1 MATELTE
8 PITIRVS
15 DRVSLRLYPDS
26 KPHNLEIANLQ
37 KGVVLMLDGKEI
49 IGEGGGFGAPVV
61 MYADDTF
68 FSTSAKVYVNEPNV
82 LMKSFQMDSVSRKRF
97 RNSGPYVDQ
106 IYSILHKIFAW
117 SYLRFGCRPIFKK
130 IMEFRRKLGLRTEFV
145 KVRSRGVVNITYTLS
160 SSMQI
165 KVDLT
170 GLDTGGCKEI
180 LILNEQDGDFFR
192 KYFDGE
198 EVTGDRI
205 EAWRQVN
212 SENASFSDVEGSL
225 TFALRKKNDSSLIA
239 GREYVKRC
247 LSWSGLNYSL
257 RPGTR
262 DFTYTLEIKDGFGEN

>member
-1 MATELTE
+1 MATKLTE

-26 KPHNLEIANLQ
+26 RPHNLEIANLQ
-37 KGVVLMLDGKEI
+37 KGVVLMLDSKEL

-61 MYADDTF
+61 RYDDHTF
-68 FSTSAKVYVNEPNV
+68 FSTSAEVYVYEPNV

-97 RNSGPYVDQ
+97 GTGGPYVDQ
-106 IYSILHKIFAW
+106 IYSIFHKIFAW
-117 SYLRFGCRPIFKK
+117 SYLTFKSRPIFKK
-130 IMEFRRKLGLRTEFV
+130 IIGFRRKLGLRTEFV
-145 KVRSRGVVNITYTLS
+145 KVRSRGMVNITYDLS

-170 GLDTGGCKEI
+170 GLDTRGCKEI

-192 KYFDGE
+192 RYFDGE

-205 EAWRQVN
+205 EAWRQVI
-212 SENASFSDVEGSL
+212 SENASFSDVKGSL
-225 TFALRKKNDSSLIA
+225 RFALKKINGSSLFS
-239 GREYVKRC
+239 GREHVKRC

-262 DFTYTLEIKDGFGEN
+262 DFTYTLEIKDAFGKN